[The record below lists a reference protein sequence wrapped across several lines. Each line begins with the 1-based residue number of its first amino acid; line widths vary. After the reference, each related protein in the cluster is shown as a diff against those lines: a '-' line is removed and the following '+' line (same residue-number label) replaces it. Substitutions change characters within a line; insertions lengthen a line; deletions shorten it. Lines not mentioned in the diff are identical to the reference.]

1 MEEQRSTGHRVR
13 RTSTT
18 TRRLQNHKMTIE
30 LQGNCVVCDRCRAL
44 MPYHA
49 VFGFLIPLLVAV
61 LQMNNQGTNNYSFE
75 THPANLWVFLL
86 ATLVYCFAFVADI
99 KSQYYNPSYA
109 QLAVISGSLSSVS
122 LISLFLPDL
131 PGRLIFIPWAFVSIV
146 VSRSLIISLRFWL
159 YQMIMNTIFQ
169 VVGIWNRFKAS
180 GLTEQPR
187 LPV

>member
-1 MEEQRSTGHRVR
+1 
-13 RTSTT
+13 
-18 TRRLQNHKMTIE
+18 
-30 LQGNCVVCDRCRAL
+30 

-61 LQMNNQGTNNYSFE
+61 LQVNNQGTNRYSFQ

-86 ATLVYCFAFVADI
+86 ATLVYCFASVADF

-109 QLAVISGSLSSVS
+109 QLYSLVAVISGSLSSVS
-122 LISLFLPDL
+122 LISIFLPDL

-146 VSRSLIISLRFWL
+146 VSRYFIISLCCWL
-159 YQMIMNTIFQ
+159 YQMIRFQ
-169 VVGIWNRFKAS
+169 VVGIWNRFKGS
-180 GLTEQPR
+180 GLTEHPR

>member
-1 MEEQRSTGHRVR
+1 MD
-13 RTSTT
+13 
-18 TRRLQNHKMTIE
+18 IE
-30 LQGNCVVCDRCRAL
+30 LQGNSDSEQKLFSR

-61 LQMNNQGTNNYSFE
+61 LQLQVNNQGTNNYSFE

-109 QLAVISGSLSSVS
+109 QLYSLLAVISGSLSSVS
-122 LISLFLPDL
+122 LISVFLPDL
-131 PGRLIFIPWAFVSIV
+131 PGRLIFIPWAFVSVV
-146 VSRSLIISLRFWL
+146 VSRSLIISLCCWL
-159 YQMIMNTIFQ
+159 YQMIMKTFFQ
-169 VVGIWNRFKAS
+169 VVCIWNRFKAS
-180 GLTEQPR
+180 GLTEQPP